1 MALVSPHIPST
12 PLIPT
17 QAMGSSAAHVAP
29 SRGLPLLRRA
39 GSAHDEV
46 PESACRGAALSQ
58 GRTGAGGFI
67 RRLCLPQLDTPHR
80 GPQGLGSNFPRWEP
94 SART

>member
-39 GSAHDEV
+39 GSAW
-46 PESACRGAALSQ
+46 ALPMMKCL
-58 GRTGAGGFI
+58 RAPTGE
-67 RRLCLPQLDTPHR
+67 Q
-80 GPQGLGSNFPRWEP
+80 P
-94 SART
+94 SAKDGQELEDSYADSASLS